1 MTEQARS
8 PWQLAMDIFLAK
20 RLHRFGLWV
29 VAVVVLLAVYAP
41 FLAGEVALV
50 WWHHGVSLPV
60 LADLFNRRSYPKY
73 HDLLFNVVAVLLP
86 FLALGWWRWRTAGGR
101 KMRLAIVIVVAAFA
115 ACQVPCIPR
124 SGAGWQAVWDD
135 RPTTNRTSLTAA
147 TLRESGAISGRGW
160 LLPPIPHRSDAT
172 YQGAVLKTPGE
183 RNVNT
188 GARFLLGTDAQ
199 GHDVAALM
207 LHGARIS
214 LTVGLL
220 ATGLSLLIGLIIGAV
235 SGYFGGWVDLLLQ
248 RVVEIMMCFP
258 TFILVLAV
266 VAMTSRDIFII
277 MVVLGLTG
285 WADTAR
291 LVRGEFLAQAVR
303 DYVVAAEAMGLPRWR
318 IMFRHILPN
327 TAAPLLITAT
337 FGIAGAIGIES
348 GLAFLGLGD
357 PTVASWGGLLNQG
370 RENIRYA
377 WLIYTPGLAI
387 FVLVLVLNLIG
398 NGLREAL
405 DPLAQR

>member
-8 PWQLAMDIFLAK
+8 PWQLAMGIFVAK
-20 RLHRFGLWV
+20 RLHRLGLWV

-41 FLAGEVALV
+41 FLAGETALV
-50 WWHHGVSLPV
+50 WWHDGFSLPI
-60 LADLFNRRSYPKY
+60 LADLFNRRSYPKP
-73 HDLLFNVVAVLLP
+73 HDLLFNVVAVVLP
-86 FLALGWWRWRTAGGR
+86 FLILGWRLWRADGWRKLR
-101 KMRLAIVIVVAAFA
+101 WSVVIVIVACA
-115 ACQVPCIPR
+115 ACLVPCIPR
-124 SGAGWQAVWDD
+124 SGTSWQALWSD
-135 RPTTNRTSLTAA
+135 RPTTARTSLTAA
-147 TLRESGAISGRGW
+147 ALQEAGTVSTPAW

-172 YQGAVLKTPGE
+172 YQGALLKAPGE
-183 RNVNT
+183 RYAAT
-188 GARFLLGTDAQ
+188 GARFWLGTDAQ

-277 MVVLGLTG
+277 MLVLGLTG
-285 WADTAR
+285 WADIAR

-337 FGIAGAIGIES
+337 FGIAGAIGIEA

-405 DPLAQR
+405 DPRAQR